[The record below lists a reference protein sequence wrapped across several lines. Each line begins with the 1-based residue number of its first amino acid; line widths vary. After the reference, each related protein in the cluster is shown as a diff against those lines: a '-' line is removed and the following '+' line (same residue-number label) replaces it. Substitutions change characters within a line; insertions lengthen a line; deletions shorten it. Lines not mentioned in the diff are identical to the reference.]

1 VSDLK
6 KDGFRAMGSLFGSI
20 SARDMSD
27 LFEQLNKVADPNRK
41 EKGINPM
48 GRGKN
53 EHIAV
58 QCSKLSLNHPIR
70 QVMESSIF
78 GKVRS
83 GGRGYYII
91 PNCNVL

>member
-1 VSDLK
+1 MTMKSVFSNVSV
-6 KDGFRAMGSLFGSI
+6 GAISNLFM
-20 SARDMSD
+20 R
-27 LFEQLNKVADPNRK
+27 LNKVADPDRA

-58 QCSKLSLNHPIR
+58 QCSKLSPSHPIR
-70 QVMESSIF
+70 EVMESSVF

-83 GGRGYYII
+83 GGRGYYIK
-91 PNCNVL
+91 PNCDVL